1 MPVQKKTASK
11 RVPRN
16 FMDSIPERSE
26 QMPWR
31 ICEDGMVEI
40 DMENKGF
47 YHTIAQ
53 KFWKKPRISHI
64 ALEKYGTVVWK
75 NIDGQNTVYD
85 IVRIMETEFPE
96 EKDGM
101 LNRVVQ
107 YMGTL
112 QRSKFITIREP

>member
-1 MPVQKKTASK
+1 MSVKKKAAPKKVSQ
-11 RVPRN
+11 N
-16 FMDSIPERSE
+16 YMDSIPERSE

-31 ICEDGMVEI
+31 IREDGMVEI

-47 YHTIAQ
+47 YHRIAQ

-75 NIDGQNTVYD
+75 NIDGQNTIYD
-85 IVRIMETEFPE
+85 IVRIMEAEFPE
-96 EKDGM
+96 EKDRM
-101 LNRVVQ
+101 LDRVVT

-112 QRSKFITIREP
+112 QRSKFITIKET

>member
-1 MPVQKKTASK
+1 
-11 RVPRN
+11 
-16 FMDSIPERSE
+16 MDSIPERSG

-31 ICEDGMVEI
+31 IREDGMVEI

-85 IVRIMETEFPE
+85 IVRIMEAEFPE
-96 EKDGM
+96 EKDRM
-101 LNRVVQ
+101 LDRVVN

-112 QRSKFITIREP
+112 QRSKFITIKES

>member
-1 MPVQKKTASK
+1 MSVQKKTAPK
-11 RVPRN
+11 KVTKN
-16 FMDSIPERSE
+16 YMDSIPEHSG

-31 ICEDGMVEI
+31 IRGDGMVEI

-75 NIDGQNTVYD
+75 NIDGKNTIYD
-85 IVRIMETEFPE
+85 IVRIMEAEFPD
-96 EKDGM
+96 EKDRM
-101 LNRVVQ
+101 LDRVVT

-112 QRSKFITIREP
+112 QRSHFITIKET

>member
-1 MPVQKKTASK
+1 MTVSQKSVSK
-11 RVPRN
+11 KAVKN
-16 FMDSIPERSE
+16 YLDSIPERSG

-31 ICEDGMVEI
+31 IRGDGMVEI

-53 KFWKKPRISHI
+53 KFWKKPRVSHI
-64 ALEKYGTVVWK
+64 ALEKYGTAVWK
-75 NIDGQNTVYD
+75 NIDGQNTIYD
-85 IVRIMETEFPE
+85 IVRIMEAKFPD

-101 LNRVVQ
+101 LDRVVK

-112 QRSKFITIREP
+112 QRSKFITMKEL

>member
-1 MPVQKKTASK
+1 MPAQKKTAPKKVS
-11 RVPRN
+11 RN
-16 FMDSIPERSE
+16 YMDSIPERSE

-31 ICEDGMVEI
+31 IREDGMVEI

-75 NIDGQNTVYD
+75 NIDGQNTIYD
-85 IVRIMETEFPE
+85 IVRIMEAEFPE
-96 EKDGM
+96 EKDRM
-101 LNRVVQ
+101 LDRVVT

-112 QRSKFITIREP
+112 QRSKFITIKES